1 MLFILDS
8 TLIFYQYNE
17 RSYNHLPAN
26 FEMEVTMNK
35 KVATATL
42 LTISSVVA
50 MYVVNQI
57 HSSLCTVKNLLTN
70 SENCYYEWR
79 FGKIRYQKKG
89 NGAPLLLIHDLSIG
103 SSNYEYHRL
112 INNLT
117 DQHEIYSIDLLGYG
131 LSDKPSMTY
140 TGNIYEQL
148 ISDFIKNVICRKTS
162 VIVTG
167 ESVPFV
173 IMSCHNN
180 PELYNKLICI
190 NPQNLY
196 LQNQIPSKQTK
207 LLKFFFETPIIGTF
221 TYHIFAN
228 KFAIKKSF
236 EEMYF
241 YEPGEI
247 KEKYI
252 YNYLEAAHIGKYNSK
267 SAFAS
272 YIGKYMNMNILHE
285 LKEINH
291 SILMIGGEKEQEIK
305 TTIENYKYYNP
316 AIEEVY
322 IPDTKHL
329 PHIEYPDEVLKQI
342 RMFL

>member
-1 MLFILDS
+1 
-8 TLIFYQYNE
+8 
-17 RSYNHLPAN
+17 
-26 FEMEVTMNK
+26 MNK
-35 KVATATL
+35 KLATAIIL
-42 LTISSVVA
+42 SASSIST
-50 MYVVNQI
+50 MHIMNRI
-57 HSSLCTVKNLLTN
+57 HTSLCTVKNLLGN
-70 SENCYYEWR
+70 SENNYYEWR

-89 NGAPLLLIHDLSIG
+89 SGTPLLFIHDLTAG

-117 DQHEIYSIDLLGYG
+117 DKHEIYSIDLLGYG

-148 ISDFIKNVICRKTS
+148 ISDFIKNVICKKTS

-167 ESVPFV
+167 ESVPFS

-207 LLKFFFETPIIGTF
+207 LLKFFFELPIVGTF
-221 TYHIFAN
+221 TYHIFTSKYVIRKA
-228 KFAIKKSF
+228 F
-236 EEMYF
+236 EEDYF
-241 YEPGEI
+241 YQPGEL

-252 YNYLEAAHIGKYNSK
+252 YNYLEAAHTGKYYSK
-267 SAFAS
+267 TAFAS

-285 LKEINH
+285 LKEINN
-291 SILMIGGEKEQEIK
+291 SILMIGGAKEKDIE

-316 AIEEVY
+316 AIETVY
-322 IPDTKHL
+322 IPETKHL
-329 PHIEYPDEVLKQI
+329 PHMESPDEILKQI
-342 RMFL
+342 TMFL

>member
-1 MLFILDS
+1 
-8 TLIFYQYNE
+8 
-17 RSYNHLPAN
+17 
-26 FEMEVTMNK
+26 MNK
-35 KVATATL
+35 KLATAIIL
-42 LTISSVVA
+42 SAFSIST
-50 MYVVNQI
+50 MHIMNRI
-57 HSSLCTVKNLLTN
+57 HTSLCTVKNLLGN
-70 SENCYYEWR
+70 SENNYYEWR

-89 NGAPLLLIHDLSIG
+89 SGTPLLFIHDLTAG

-117 DQHEIYSIDLLGYG
+117 DKHEIYSIDLLGYG

-148 ISDFIKNVICRKTS
+148 ISDFIKNVICKRAS

-167 ESVPFV
+167 ESVPFS

-207 LLKFFFETPIIGTF
+207 LLKFFFELPIVGTF
-221 TYHIFAN
+221 TYHIFTSKYVIRKA
-228 KFAIKKSF
+228 F
-236 EEMYF
+236 EEDYF
-241 YEPGEI
+241 YQPGEI

-252 YNYLEAAHIGKYNSK
+252 YNYLEAAHTGKYYSK
-267 SAFAS
+267 TAFAS

-285 LKEINH
+285 LKEINN
-291 SILMIGGEKEQEIK
+291 SILMIGGAKEKDIE

-316 AIEEVY
+316 AIETVY
-322 IPDTKHL
+322 IPETKHL
-329 PHIEYPDEVLKQI
+329 PHMESPDEILKQI
-342 RMFL
+342 TMFL